1 MIRYIQSCQMVL
13 IESFRLLA
21 SNMTDFAGDRV
32 AQKEIKPHFL
42 LVRKTIAWTLD
53 LDEHDTVR
61 HKKSEQLVMAIAE
74 TANPVMI

>member
-1 MIRYIQSCQMVL
+1 MFL

-53 LDEHDTVR
+53 LNKLE
-61 HKKSEQLVMAIAE
+61 LVG
-74 TANPVMI
+74 VC